1 MGSFLP
7 HLLQRGVEVL
17 AADYD
22 PSVIAN
28 APSGVTIHHGAS
40 TLDLIKHVP
49 LVLATGMSLA
59 TDTLLQL
66 TRCPASSP
74 SVSATGRA

>member
-1 MGSFLP
+1 
-7 HLLQRGVEVL
+7 
-17 AADYD
+17 
-22 PSVIAN
+22 VIAN

-66 TRCPASSP
+66 IRCCN
-74 SVSATGRA
+74 